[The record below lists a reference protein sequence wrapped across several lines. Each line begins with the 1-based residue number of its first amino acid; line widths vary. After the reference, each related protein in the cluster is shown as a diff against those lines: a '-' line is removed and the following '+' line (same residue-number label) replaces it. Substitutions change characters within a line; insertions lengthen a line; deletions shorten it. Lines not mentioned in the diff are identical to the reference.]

1 MRSPVCF
8 WLARSRARF
17 DFTVYGLLCLGLL
30 ALHAPTTG
38 LARAVPEQAESAAS
52 PAPLA
57 EQPPPQRRH
66 PPPEPAPLAA
76 VSRVRFEDR
85 QDKTI
90 PGSIR
95 TLRSVQRML
104 AAHPEVSLLRVEG
117 HADDSGDPCFNLEVS
132 KRRVR
137 GVVRWLIANGVAA
150 ERLELLACGR
160 RYVDASARGQGARA
174 DNRRVE
180 LSVSDPAQG
189 LSMRDRCD
197 PIALK

>member
-8 WLARSRARF
+8 WLTRPRARF
-17 DFTVYGLLCLGLL
+17 DFTLHGLLFLGLL
-30 ALHAPTTG
+30 ALQAPSAG
-38 LARAVPEQAESAAS
+38 LARAVPESAESAEV
-52 PAPLA
+52 PAPPA
-57 EQPPPQRRH
+57 EQSRPQRRH

-76 VSRVRFEDR
+76 VSKVLFEDR
-85 QDKTI
+85 QEMTI

-104 AAHPEVSLLRVEG
+104 AAHPEVTLLRVEG

-160 RYVDASARGQGARA
+160 RYVDASARSQAAHAG
-174 DNRRVE
+174 NRRVE

-189 LSMRDRCD
+189 LTMRDRCD

>member
-8 WLARSRARF
+8 WLTRPRARF
-17 DFTVYGLLCLGLL
+17 DFTVLAGLL
-30 ALHAPTTG
+30 ALHVPSAG
-38 LARAVPEQAESAAS
+38 LARAVPEQAESAAQ
-52 PAPLA
+52 PAPPA
-57 EQPPPQRRH
+57 EHDRTQRRH
-66 PPPEPAPLAA
+66 PPPEPAPLGAI
-76 VSRVRFEDR
+76 SKVRFDDR
-85 QDKTI
+85 QEKTI
-90 PGSIR
+90 VGSIR

-160 RYVDASARGQGARA
+160 RYVDASARSQAARA